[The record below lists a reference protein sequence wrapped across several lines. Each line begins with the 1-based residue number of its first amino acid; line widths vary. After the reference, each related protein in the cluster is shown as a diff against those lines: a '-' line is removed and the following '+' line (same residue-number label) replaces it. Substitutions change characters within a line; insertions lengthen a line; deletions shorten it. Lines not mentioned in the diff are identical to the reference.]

1 MGQHGTSAHGEKMVI
16 SAHEMALTVKILA
29 TQPDWPEFSLLGS
42 HSGRRQ
48 LTLESCP
55 LFSTYVP

>member
-1 MGQHGTSAHGEKMVI
+1 MGQHGTSAHGEKTVL
-16 SAHEMALTVKILA
+16 SAREMALTVKVLA
-29 TQPDWPEFSLLGS
+29 TQSDLPEFSLLGP

-55 LFSTYVP
+55 LFSTYVL